1 MLLPPATEI
10 SPARQRQ
17 AENGPSEGLRGA
29 AAPSTASLVPTLRQ
43 SVSGVE
49 VLHPSS
55 NLPQNYHSMPQA
67 RIYHPKQA
75 PSAVMSE
82 NFLAARAAL
91 NPGFMQN
98 VAQTNIARVSNL
110 YRDIPEFKNDLD
122 ILV

>member
-1 MLLPPATEI
+1 MFIPQATEI
-10 SPARQRQ
+10 SSARQRQ
-17 AENGPSEGLRGA
+17 VENGPSESLRGTVA
-29 AAPSTASLVPTLRQ
+29 TSSASLVPTLRQ
-43 SVSGVE
+43 TVSGVE
-49 VLHPSS
+49 VIHPSS
-55 NLPQNYHSMPQA
+55 NLTQNYHSMPQA

-82 NFLAARAAL
+82 NFLTARAAL

>member
-1 MLLPPATEI
+1 MFVPLATEI

-17 AENGPSEGLRGA
+17 AENGPSDGLRGTA
-29 AAPSTASLVPTLRQ
+29 ATSSASLVPTLRQ
-43 SVSGVE
+43 TVSGVE
-49 VLHPSS
+49 VIHPSS

-82 NFLAARAAL
+82 NFLTARAAL
-91 NPGFMQN
+91 NPGFIQN

-110 YRDIPEFKNDLD
+110 YRDIPEFKNNLD

>member
-1 MLLPPATEI
+1 MFVPPATEI

-43 SVSGVE
+43 TVSGVE